1 MEKVKIGVVGLGK
14 LGRLHTALLK
24 EISKI
29 DFVGLYDTRLPR
41 MKEVSGEF
49 EVQAFPSLEAL
60 LDAVDALV
68 IAVPTQV
75 HAEVAL
81 PALHARKHIFIEKP
95 ITATLEEADS
105 LLRAAQE
112 NAVKIQVGHIERF
125 NPAFL
130 ALQDETLMPMFI
142 ETHRLASFD
151 PRGTDVAVVLD
162 LMIHDI
168 DLILSLVKSP
178 IEMIDATGVAVASRE
193 ADIANARIRFK
204 NGCVANLTASRISLK
219 KMRKMRIFQK
229 DAYLTLDF
237 LQKQAEIYRLKDVV
251 PSEKPEHLAFNLIGQ
266 RGFAKKILY
275 EKRTQE
281 NLNALKE
288 ELSAFVTSIL
298 EDSTPLVTG
307 DDGRKA
313 LDVALQIMRQV
324 HEHAKLYQM

>member
-229 DAYLTLDF
+229 DA
-237 LQKQAEIYRLKDVV
+237 
-251 PSEKPEHLAFNLIGQ
+251 
-266 RGFAKKILY
+266 
-275 EKRTQE
+275 
-281 NLNALKE
+281 
-288 ELSAFVTSIL
+288 
-298 EDSTPLVTG
+298 
-307 DDGRKA
+307 
-313 LDVALQIMRQV
+313 
-324 HEHAKLYQM
+324 